1 MLFFSLFLVQFNLW
15 ASPPRISSENFDL
28 STTKTVYLK
37 PGLIS
42 ILQFPIN
49 ITEVKVGNPGS
60 LKALLSPTNTKELTL
75 FFKNSRSVP
84 TNLIIRAEKR
94 IFVFDIIPS
103 NQFHQDYIKIQA
115 SFNFPSQNNSTTLI
129 DSSSTK
135 AAHPTK
141 LQLLEKSEL

>member
-1 MLFFSLFLVQFNLW
+1 MKFFSLLLLQIHLW
-15 ASPPRISSENFDL
+15 ASPPRISAENFDL

-42 ILQFPIN
+42 VLQFPIN

-60 LKALLSPTNTKELTL
+60 LKAILSSTNTKELTL
-75 FFKNSRSVP
+75 FFKNSKSVP

-115 SFNFPSQNNSTTLI
+115 SFNSPTQNNPSILI
-129 DSSSTK
+129 ESSTLK
-135 AAHPTK
+135 APHKTK
-141 LQLLEKSEL
+141 LQRLEKSEL